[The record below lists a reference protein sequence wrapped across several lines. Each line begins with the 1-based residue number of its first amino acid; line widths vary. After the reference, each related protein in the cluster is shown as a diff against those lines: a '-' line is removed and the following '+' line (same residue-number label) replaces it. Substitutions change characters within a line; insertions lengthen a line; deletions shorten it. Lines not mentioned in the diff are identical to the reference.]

1 MSKVIK
7 CPLCN
12 SEVEQRLSSYH
23 SGESDLSDNEIIV
36 SDVKMNYCKNSECE
50 HSWLPHSEEERID
63 LVVLQRSRNF
73 LKPDQIAKIREA
85 LGFSTKTA
93 ASNFLTLNSKAFTKW
108 EQGYTEPNTANDLLM
123 RLAAFSEANFNFIKD
138 LHNKKFAFDSQDY
151 ELICKSTN
159 QEWNYKTINITSSTV
174 DYKLNSGS
182 LFENSQSP
190 YALLKT
196 AEVSTSISEYQNIES
211 IGKAS

>member
-12 SEVEQRLSSYH
+12 SEVQQRLSSYH
-23 SGESDLSDNEIIV
+23 SGESDLSGNEIIV
-36 SDVKMNYCKNSECE
+36 SDAKMNYCKNSECE

-63 LVVLQRSRNF
+63 LVVLQKSRNF

-138 LHNKKFAFDSQDY
+138 LHRKKFAFDSQDY

-159 QEWNYKTINITSSTV
+159 QDWNYRNLNFKNIPADQAFNSMSSMLNKDSSYASSRVRGPTNLVVEFKKTKDEKNV
-174 DYKLNSGS
+174 
-182 LFENSQSP
+182 
-190 YALLKT
+190 A
-196 AEVSTSISEYQNIES
+196 
-211 IGKAS
+211 